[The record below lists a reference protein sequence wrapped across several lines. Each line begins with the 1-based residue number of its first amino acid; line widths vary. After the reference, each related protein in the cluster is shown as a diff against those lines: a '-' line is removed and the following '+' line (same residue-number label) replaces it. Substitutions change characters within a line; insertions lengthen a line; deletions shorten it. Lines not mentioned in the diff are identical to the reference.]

1 MSYALFSGL
10 AQCAACL
17 IITSAAVYYWFRSL

>member
-17 IITSAAVYYWFRSL
+17 IISSAVVYWWIKSL